1 MHHAFS
7 YIFLASLHD
16 STWKCLISR
25 FVVDVNTRQ
34 RLSFSFPELWYSLL
48 EFNSSDIC
56 QHVTNCTSWNKRDN
70 VWSSANSIF
79 EWGFRRRRRRCYLSS
94 LSKNKLTGSCQA
106 VLLWYLKMFVF
117 FAREEAITDP
127 LDFSTETFRLDLDVH
142 RIAIFGPVSS
152 DNR

>member
-25 FVVDVNTRQ
+25 FVVDMNTRQ
-34 RLSFSFPELWYSLL
+34 RLSFSFPELWYGLL
-48 EFNSSDIC
+48 EFNFREIC
-56 QHVTNCTSWNKRDN
+56 QHLTNCASWNKRDK

-79 EWGFRRRRRRCYLSS
+79 KWGFRSRRRRCYLSS
-94 LSKNKLTGSCQA
+94 RFKDKVGGILSSS
-106 VLLWYLKMFVF
+106 LLSYLKMFVSVT
-117 FAREEAITDP
+117 REEAITDP